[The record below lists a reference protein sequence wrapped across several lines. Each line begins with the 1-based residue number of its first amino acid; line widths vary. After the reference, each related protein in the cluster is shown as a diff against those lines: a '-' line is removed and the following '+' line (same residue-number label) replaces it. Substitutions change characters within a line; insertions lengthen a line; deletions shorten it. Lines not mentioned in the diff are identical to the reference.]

1 MTEPAVRYRTRELSE
16 RTFPDFETFFGR
28 VHGCA
33 CTLYFFGRHL
43 SPVTGTAAQPGVSL
57 DRTPDRTRKH
67 FPLRDLARARELAAV
82 KGLVENG
89 QAHGILVY
97 AEDDPVGWCHFGR
110 ADELPV
116 PGAESVPDTTYA
128 RDPSTEWVI
137 TCFTTRMDH
146 RRQGVATTA
155 LAAAVASIRRQGG
168 GWVEAVPMAFPYDDP
183 TVRRL
188 RRTFG
193 WRSPEVADYLR
204 ESWPRKQVAGIG
216 QVSACM
222 ATSRTMGHMGSM
234 SMFEKAGFTAI
245 RRDEQRSTD
254 DSRYPADFVVMRRRV
269 WSPVTPAGRGVRP

>member
-1 MTEPAVRYRTRELSE
+1 MTTPATRYRTRELST
-16 RTFPDFETFFGR
+16 RTFPDFEQFFTQ

-43 SPVTGTAAQPGVSL
+43 SPVAGTAQQRAVSL
-57 DRTPDRTRKH
+57 GSAPDRTGKH
-67 FPLRDLARARELAAV
+67 FPHQDVMRARELAAV
-82 KGLVENG
+82 QELVDQG

-97 AEDDPVGWCHFGR
+97 ADDEPVGWCHFGR

-116 PGAESVPDTTYA
+116 PSEESVADTTYA
-128 RDPSTEWVI
+128 REPSTDWVI
-137 TCFTTRMDH
+137 TCFTTRMDY

-155 LAAAVASIRRQGG
+155 LNAAVSAIKRHGG
-168 GWVEAVPMAFPYDDP
+168 GWIEAVPMAFPYDDP
-183 TVRRL
+183 IVRKL

-204 ESWPRKQVAGIG
+204 DTWPRKHVAGIG
-216 QVSACM
+216 LLSACL

-234 SMFEKAGFTAI
+234 SMFEKAGFTAT

-254 DSRYPADFVVMRRRV
+254 DPRYPADFVVMCRRV
-269 WSPVTPAGRGVRP
+269 